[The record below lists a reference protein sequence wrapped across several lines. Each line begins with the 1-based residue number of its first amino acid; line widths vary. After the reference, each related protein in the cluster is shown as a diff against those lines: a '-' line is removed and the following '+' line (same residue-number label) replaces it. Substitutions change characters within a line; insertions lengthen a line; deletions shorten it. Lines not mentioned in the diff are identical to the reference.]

1 MKTLVAI
8 LVAGTILMLG
18 TGKVYAAQ
26 YELKVEGIK
35 CPKCISKIEGSLNN
49 LEGVN
54 EVKANLEGEVYV
66 DVDSKKV
73 TFRNLTDVIEDID
86 AGKFKIK
93 EVTNKL
99 RIDGMTCGACVSRV
113 KNALTK
119 LGVKDAEVSLKDKQA
134 TVTYD
139 PEKVT
144 SAQMIDAISRA
155 GFKASLPR

>member
-1 MKTLVAI
+1 MKVLSV
-8 LVAGTILMLG
+8 LVAGIILILG

-35 CPKCISKIEGSLNN
+35 CVKCISKIEGSLKN

-73 TFRNLTDVIEDID
+73 TFQDLSNAIEDID
-86 AGKFKIK
+86 AGKFKVK
-93 EVTNKL
+93 EITNKVH
-99 RIDGMTCGACVSRV
+99 IEGMTCGACVRRV

-119 LGVKDAEVSLKDKQA
+119 LGVKEAKVSLKDKQA

-139 PEKVT
+139 PEEVT
-144 SAQMIDAISRA
+144 ISEMIDAVSRA